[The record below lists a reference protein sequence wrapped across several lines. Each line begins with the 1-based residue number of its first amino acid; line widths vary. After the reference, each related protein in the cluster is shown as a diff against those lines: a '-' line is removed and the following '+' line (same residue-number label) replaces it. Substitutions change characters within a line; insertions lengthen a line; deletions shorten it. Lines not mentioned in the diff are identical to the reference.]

1 MYHDVRTYTSVYFEK
16 GGIMK
21 ILIINGSPRTKGV
34 TATVLHMMEEELV
47 SRGADVEFVNLSE
60 IKMSHCLGCCR
71 CYTTGHCCIDDDAE
85 VLSKRIADADG
96 IVLGSPT
103 YASNVSGLMKDC
115 IDRGHFVI
123 EQLLNGKYCI
133 TLATGENYGNGD
145 VLKIL
150 NNLVLFSGGKR
161 SAKIKIRVPFGDTNT
176 VRKNTKEIV
185 RKSASK
191 LVLGIKNKKRYP
203 IQRGCHFVIFN
214 LGIKPFVKKKQDAYR
229 GVTEKWE
236 SMGIG

>member
-1 MYHDVRTYTSVYFEK
+1 
-16 GGIMK
+16 MK

-60 IKMSHCLGCCR
+60 IKMAHCLGCCG
-71 CYTTGHCCIDDDAE
+71 CYKTGHCCIDDDAE
-85 VLSKRIADADG
+85 VLSERIADADG

-123 EQLLNGKYCI
+123 EQLLHGKYCI

-145 VLKIL
+145 SLTIL
-150 NNLVLFSGGKR
+150 NNLVLFSGGKL
-161 SAKIKIRVPFGDTNT
+161 SAKVKIKVPFGDTNY
-176 VRKNTKEIV
+176 VRQNTIETV
-185 RKSASK
+185 RKSAAK
-191 LVLGIKNKKRYP
+191 LVSGIKNKKTYP
-203 IQRGCHFVIFN
+203 IQEIYHSVILN
-214 LGIKPFVKKKQDAYR
+214 LGIKPFVKKKGAAYR
-229 GVTEKWE
+229 GVLEKWE
-236 SMGIG
+236 RMGIG

>member
-60 IKMSHCLGCCR
+60 IKMAHCLGCCG
-71 CYTTGHCCIDDDAE
+71 CYKNGHCCIDDDAE
-85 VLSKRIADADG
+85 VLSVRIADADG

-123 EQLLNGKYCI
+123 EQLLHGKYCI
-133 TLATGENYGNGD
+133 TLATAFCGARRTPMRFRADAMRNITDAPKLSFFNQ
-145 VLKIL
+145 
-150 NNLVLFSGGKR
+150 LFS
-161 SAKIKIRVPFGDTNT
+161 F
-176 VRKNTKEIV
+176 
-185 RKSASK
+185 
-191 LVLGIKNKKRYP
+191 
-203 IQRGCHFVIFN
+203 
-214 LGIKPFVKKKQDAYR
+214 
-229 GVTEKWE
+229 
-236 SMGIG
+236 